1 MTDQTSQPAPS
12 PAQFKETKA
21 EKPLTIMLVD
31 DDAFIIDIYSVKL
44 TERGHTIVPF
54 QLATAALEKLRS
66 GWKPDILVADLIMP
80 HMSGFEFLKIVHDEQ
95 LAKGIPI
102 VVMSNQSEPEDYERT
117 RAYGA
122 TVEFVKVH
130 SLPREMVRLIEQT
143 YEYFHAPQGT
153 KDKPH
158 Q

>member
-1 MTDQTSQPAPS
+1 MTDQP
-12 PAQFKETKA
+12 FKETKA

-54 QLATAALEKLRS
+54 QLAQNALEKLRT
-66 GWKPDILVADLIMP
+66 GWRPDILVSDLIMP
-80 HMSGFEFLKIVHDEQ
+80 HMNGFDFLKAVHEEH
-95 LAKGIPI
+95 LADNVPI
-102 VVMSNQSEPEDYERT
+102 VVMSNQSEPEDYART
-117 RAYGA
+117 KEFGA
-122 TVEFVKVH
+122 TVNFVKVH

-143 YEYFHAPQGT
+143 YEHYHAPKGV
-153 KDKPH
+153 KELPH

>member
-1 MTDQTSQPAPS
+1 MTDTP
-12 PAQFKETKA
+12 FKETKA

-54 QLATAALEKLRS
+54 QLATAALDKLRT
-66 GWKPDILVADLIMP
+66 GWKPDILVTDLIMP
-80 HMSGFEFLKIVHDEQ
+80 HMNGFEFLKVVHSEN
-95 LAKGIPI
+95 LAAGIPI
-102 VVMSNQSEPEDYERT
+102 VVMSNQSEPEDYART
-117 RAYGA
+117 REYGA

-143 YEYFHAPQGT
+143 YEYFHSPQGA
-153 KDKPH
+153 KEKPH